1 MKTRS
6 IFFFKQKRWGYFV
19 TIKIKKETV
28 KWGYKQTKNWNKK
41 IFECKTFNVET
52 YSTNL
57 RGGKSFAGEHKIQE
71 LKKTLLRSKYMV
83 KFKGKRIKPK
93 ELIKKATFNANNRGS
108 AKFGYSPQQIE
119 E

>member
-1 MKTRS
+1 
-6 IFFFKQKRWGYFV
+6 
-19 TIKIKKETV
+19 
-28 KWGYKQTKNWNKK
+28 
-41 IFECKTFNVET
+41 
-52 YSTNL
+52 
-57 RGGKSFAGEHKIQE
+57 
-71 LKKTLLRSKYMV
+71 MV

>member
-1 MKTRS
+1 M
-6 IFFFKQKRWGYFV
+6 
-19 TIKIKKETV
+19 
-28 KWGYKQTKNWNKK
+28 
-41 IFECKTFNVET
+41 

-57 RGGKSFAGEHKIQE
+57 RGEKSFAGEHKIQE

-119 E
+119 EQALDRKIGKNFQAVYNFDCLIKVKENRDQSEKYDTKVDRRKH